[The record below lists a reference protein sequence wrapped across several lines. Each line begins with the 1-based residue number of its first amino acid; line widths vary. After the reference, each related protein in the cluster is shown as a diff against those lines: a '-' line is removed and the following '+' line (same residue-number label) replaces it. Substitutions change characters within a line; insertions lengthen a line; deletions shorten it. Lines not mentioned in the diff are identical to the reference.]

1 MNDLISREAA
11 IKMLQEKAQGY
22 VVSMFATM
30 TECNIAKIVAMECA
44 NELNGLPVIDAELVR
59 RGVWEWYEDWW
70 NGECDEYGWRC
81 SVCGV
86 SLADSIEEA
95 ISERPDLDDPDKV
108 PTMKRCP
115 NCEARMDLEDDDE

>member
-1 MNDLISREAA
+1 MSDLISREAA
-11 IKMLQEKAQGY
+11 IKMFQGKAQGY

-44 NELNGLPVIDAELVR
+44 NELSGLPAVDAEPVQ
-59 RGVWEWYEDWW
+59 RGVWEWYEEWW
-70 NGECDEYGWRC
+70 HGECDEYGWRC
-81 SVCGV
+81 SVCRV

-95 ISERPDLDDPDKV
+95 IGERPYLDDPDKV

-115 NCEARMDLEDDDE
+115 NCGSKMDVGDAK